1 MNRLTDRR
9 HSPMLQCRRIDFWTH
24 AIQILR
30 HRFEVMAAG
39 PSTRPHIASCGA
51 FLPSAPASGRFAP
64 CVRRAARRNTQEG
77 SLPNRGRSSWES
89 EQFYF
94 DRVSVIHD

>member
-9 HSPMLQCRRIDFWTH
+9 RSPMQQCRRIDFWTH

-51 FLPSAPASGRFAP
+51 FLPSAPASGAQRGGTH
-64 CVRRAARRNTQEG
+64 RKDRSQTGAA
-77 SLPNRGRSSWES
+77 LPGK
-89 EQFYF
+89 
-94 DRVSVIHD
+94 VSNFTLTGYP